1 MRKTVGP
8 TMKDI
13 AKRMNLSVTTVSKVI
28 NGHSDISEET
38 KQKVFQTIEEM
49 GYVQNYMAANL
60 RRSKGNMVA
69 LVLSD
74 ISTPFFSRVIRSY
87 VDTLSA
93 AGYQTLIFGSYENP
107 DKEYE
112 FIRQL
117 SSLHV
122 AGIILDVAKDSTR
135 SIPALK
141 EAEIP
146 YVLSNRYINEEEGP
160 IVASDNI
167 QAGYLATRHLIA
179 RKPGRPVICVDG
191 PRNVSPSVAR
201 LNGYRQALRE
211 AGMPFEECYVFR
223 DHYGLQDAFD
233 VCESIVKTVE
243 PPFSVFCSTDLI
255 AMGVLRG
262 LHAQG
267 LCMPGDVGVI
277 GVDDIEMAAYLTPA
291 LSTVSLPKELI
302 GEQSAEI
309 LINLME
315 GRKVEQPIR
324 FLAPELIV
332 RETT

>member
-1 MRKTVGP
+1 
-8 TMKDI
+8 
-13 AKRMNLSVTTVSKVI
+13 
-28 NGHSDISEET
+28 
-38 KQKVFQTIEEM
+38 
-49 GYVQNYMAANL
+49 
-60 RRSKGNMVA
+60 
-69 LVLSD
+69 
-74 ISTPFFSRVIRSY
+74 
-87 VDTLSA
+87 
-93 AGYQTLIFGSYENP
+93 
-107 DKEYE
+107 
-112 FIRQL
+112 
-117 SSLHV
+117 
-122 AGIILDVAKDSTR
+122 
-135 SIPALK
+135 
-141 EAEIP
+141 
-146 YVLSNRYINEEEGP
+146 
-160 IVASDNI
+160 VASDNI

-267 LCMPGDVGVI
+267 LCIPGDVGVI